1 MKLQTK
7 SDKNCN
13 LPYRAEKQ
21 QQDALFSLTHI
32 LAESATLREAAPKI
46 LQTICKGFDWELGEL
61 WCVDFDSDLLR
72 LEDIWHVASLEAS
85 EFVELSRK
93 TTFAPGIGLPG
104 RAWVN
109 GQPAIWINDVL
120 TDSNFPRA
128 PVAAKAGLHGAVAF
142 PLTER
147 GKIVG
152 VIVFFSKRIKPQ
164 DKNTYHTIADIG
176 IRIGSFMS
184 QKKAEELLHASEHKY
199 RTILEA
205 TIDFVCTFN
214 ADGRIIYINKGG
226 RKLIGIDEAEN
237 FLHLSISDCYS
248 KWMYDAIVNNA
259 VSTAASKDIWVGEA
273 VLQCRDGREIPVL
286 QVIIVHKNLQG
297 TVEYYSVIARDIT
310 ERMKLEKELKKSLED
325 LQKTLDGTIE
335 AIALMCEVRDPYTSG
350 HEKRVAQLA
359 CAIAEEIG
367 LSEDKRKGVHVSAFL
382 HDIGKIAAPSEI
394 LCKPSELSVHEYSIV
409 KTHSEVGYSILKNVK
424 FPWPVAQIV
433 LQHHEMLDGSGYP
446 AGLKGEEILMEAR
459 VIAVADTVE
468 AMVNHRPYRPA
479 LGINYALREI
489 SRNRGVLYDPKVV
502 DACIKIFKGKWDPF
516 VETYSNASLHES
528 KKADERSNLNV

>member
-1 MKLQTK
+1 MMKLQTK
-7 SDKNCN
+7 PDKDCN
-13 LPYRAEKQ
+13 SPYGEEK

-32 LAESATLREAAPKI
+32 LAESATLKEATPKI
-46 LQTICKGFDWELGEL
+46 LQTICNGFDWELGEL
-61 WCVDFDSDLLR
+61 WRVDFDSDLLR
-72 LEDIWHVASLEAS
+72 LEDIWHVPSLEAS
-85 EFVELSRK
+85 EFVELSRR
-93 TTFAPGIGLPG
+93 TTFASGVGLPG
-104 RAWVN
+104 RAWAN
-109 GQPAIWINDVL
+109 GQCAIWTADVI
-120 TDSNFPRA
+120 TDSNFTRTPA
-128 PVAAKAGLHGAVAF
+128 AAKAGLHGAIAF
-142 PLTER
+142 SLTER
-147 GKIVG
+147 GKIIG
-152 VIVFFSKRIKPQ
+152 IMVFFSRKTRPMDGKV
-164 DKNTYHTIADIG
+164 YYTIVDIG
-176 IRIGSFMS
+176 VRIGSFMS
-184 QKKAEELLHASEHKY
+184 QKKAEELLHASERKY

-214 ADGRIIYINKGG
+214 PDGHIIYINKGG
-226 RKLIGIDEAEN
+226 RKLIGIDEAEGIP
-237 FLHLSISDCYS
+237 HLSISDCYS

-259 VSTAASKDIWVGEA
+259 VSIAASKDIWVGEA

-286 QVIIVHKNLQG
+286 QVIIVHRNLQG

-359 CAIAEEIG
+359 CAIAEEVG
-367 LSEDKRKGVHVSAFL
+367 LNEDKRKGVRVSAFL

-394 LCKPSELSVHEYSIV
+394 LCKPSELNVHEYGII
-409 KTHSEVGYSILKNVK
+409 KTHSEIGYSILKNVK

-446 AGLKGEEILMEAR
+446 AGLKGEEILIEAR
-459 VIAVADTVE
+459 IIAVADTVE

-489 SRNRGVLYDPKVV
+489 SRARGILYEPKVV

-516 VETYSNASLHES
+516 IETYGSAFLLGSNKTGEGL
-528 KKADERSNLNV
+528 NLNA

>member
-7 SDKNCN
+7 SGKNCN
-13 LPYRAEKQ
+13 LHYRAEKQ
-21 QQDALFSLTHI
+21 QDAQFALTRI
-32 LAESATLREAAPKI
+32 LAESATFSEAMPKI

-61 WCVDFDSDLLR
+61 WRVDSNSNLLR
-72 LEDIWHVASLEAS
+72 LEDIWFVSSMEAS
-85 EFVELSRK
+85 EFVELSSK
-93 TTFAPGIGLPG
+93 TTFAAGVGLPG
-104 RAWVN
+104 RVWVN
-109 GQPAIWINDVL
+109 GQPAIWIADVL

-128 PVAAKAGLHGAVAF
+128 SFAAKAGLRGAVAF
-142 PLTER
+142 PVTER
-147 GKIVG
+147 EKIIG
-152 VIVFFSKRIKPQ
+152 VMAFFSKKVRPL
-164 DKNTYHTIADIG
+164 DKNTFNHIVDIG
-176 IRIGSFMS
+176 IRIGSFMN

-205 TIDFVCTFN
+205 TIDFVCTFDAN
-214 ADGRIIYINKGG
+214 GRILYINKGG
-226 RKLIGIDEAEN
+226 CRLTGIDGTGDATL
-237 FLHLSISDCYS
+237 LHISDCYS
-248 KWMYDAIVNNA
+248 KWMYDTIINDA
-259 VSTAASKDIWVGEA
+259 VPAATSKNVWVGEA

-286 QVIIVHKNLQG
+286 QVIVAHKNLHG
-297 TVEYYSVIARDIT
+297 TVEYYSIIARDIT
-310 ERMKLEKELKKSLED
+310 ERMKLEKELNKSLED

-382 HDIGKIAAPSEI
+382 HDIGKIVAPSEI
-394 LCKPSELSVHEYSIV
+394 LCKPTGLSKHEYNIV

-446 AGLKGEEILMEAR
+446 AGLKGEEILIEAR
-459 VIAVADTVE
+459 IIAVADTVE

-479 LGINYALREI
+479 LGINHALREI
-489 SRNRGVLYDPKVV
+489 SRGRGILYDQKVV

-516 VETYSNASLHES
+516 IGKHYQTSLTRINRNE
-528 KKADERSNLNV
+528 